1 MKKSPTMTSR
11 SAPIRVML
19 ADDDPIFVEV
29 ASAAL
34 RRMDCAV
41 VVADDGAAA
50 LHALLQDEFDVAL
63 VDLSMPHVDGF
74 RLIGMIRATS
84 RLSRLPIMVLTVR
97 DDAEA
102 IEEARR
108 LGVDDFMTKPVNW
121 GRFRLRLL
129 QVVAASRSAPSQR
142 AAIARR

>member
-1 MKKSPTMTSR
+1 MTSR